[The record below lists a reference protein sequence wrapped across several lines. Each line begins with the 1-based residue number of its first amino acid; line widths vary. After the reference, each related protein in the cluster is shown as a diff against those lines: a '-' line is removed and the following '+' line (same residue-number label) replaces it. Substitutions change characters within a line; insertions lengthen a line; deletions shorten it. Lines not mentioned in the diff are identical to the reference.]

1 MHPSVSAARRIAVG
15 AAAAAATMMVI
26 AQCGGTRSAPTAP
39 SGSTGPQA
47 APSITS
53 VTIGRTQIEAGVI
66 VDVETAVDYAGVP
79 PDQLLY
85 SWAVQPS
92 GGTWIGDGPRVQWR
106 APTTDPVPATY
117 TFTVTVA
124 RPWVPNSVPLVA
136 SSPALRVNDARREM
150 IGNSESFLGD
160 FSSSSASPDFCVR
173 NFADSCSGKRTA
185 LDEITAHRATYSVV
199 SVKYQL
205 DSYLRSV
212 GWANCTAPEG
222 WARCA
227 LLVYDVEWVR
237 TRRADGVEE
246 RVRGTESLR
255 GIYEG
260 DRWWLCE
267 ARFSPTTA
275 PPSP

>member
-1 MHPSVSAARRIAVG
+1 MHPTVSAARRIAVG
-15 AAAAAATMMVI
+15 AVTAAAMLVI
-26 AQCGGTRSAPTAP
+26 AQCGGDTPAAPTAP
-39 SGSTGPQA
+39 SGSTGSQA
-47 APSITS
+47 SPSITS
-53 VTIGRTQIEAGVI
+53 VTIGRTQIESGDPVEIEATVEHAGI
-66 VDVETAVDYAGVP
+66 PADH
-79 PDQLLY
+79 LLY

-92 GGTWIGDGPRVQWR
+92 GGTWVGDGSRIQWR

-124 RPWVPNSVPLVA
+124 RPWVPNSVPLTA

-150 IGNSESFLGD
+150 IGNSESFLAD
-160 FSSSSASPDFCVR
+160 FSNSSSSPEFCVR
-173 NFADSCSGKRTA
+173 NFADSCGGKPTA
-185 LDEITAHRATYSVV
+185 VEEIAAYRATYSEV

-205 DSYLRSV
+205 DTYIRSV
-212 GWANCTAPEG
+212 GWANCTTPEG

-227 LLVYDVEWVR
+227 LLVYEVDWVR

-246 RVRGTESLR
+246 RVHGTASLR

-267 ARFSPTTA
+267 ARFSSTA